1 MQKKGPVYRSPV
13 LFFIDRILGLIMVI
27 YTLRM
32 TLEQDARAGGGGVA
46 ASSNLILYEKW
57 LKRLGKAGDKN
68 VSFLGVSH

>member
-1 MQKKGPVYRSPV
+1 
-13 LFFIDRILGLIMVI
+13 MVI

-32 TLEQDARAGGGGVA
+32 TLEQDARAGRGGVA
-46 ASSNLILYEKW
+46 ASSNLTLYEKW